1 MTIAL
6 DHDRFGAHTRT
17 LSARAE
23 AMTEQR
29 REIELDVE
37 RLLASWQ
44 GVAAGRFAEAWQE
57 WRDGADGVIAA
68 LVARTDSLHATRDD
82 LAATDSNV
90 GDSGDRLRGR
100 LG

>member
-6 DHDRFGAHTRT
+6 DHAGFGAHTRT
-17 LSARAE
+17 LSFRSE
-23 AMTEQR
+23 AMNEHR
-29 REIELDVE
+29 REIERDVE
-37 RLLASWQ
+37 RLLGSWR
-44 GVAAGRFAEAWQE
+44 GVAAERFAEAWLE

-68 LVARTDSLHATRDD
+68 LVARTDSLHATRGD
-82 LAATDSNV
+82 LAATDSHV